1 MPSKDHRVAARHAR
15 LRERRKRQ
23 SREPEQVPA
32 ARIAV
37 SPTET
42 TSPSTITTP
51 LPPQSR
57 VRQEQSL
64 AVPAVYTY
72 VKGEVKR
79 ILVLAGGII
88 VILIAAGVALT

>member
-37 SPTET
+37 SPEEAK
-42 TSPSTITTP
+42 SPSAIATP
-51 LPPQSR
+51 APLQSR
-57 VRQEQSL
+57 VRQEQSS
-64 AVPAVYTY
+64 AVPPVYTY

-79 ILVLAGGII
+79 ILVLSGGII
-88 VILIAAGVALT
+88 VILIVAGVALT